1 MKRQLRAKGAEET
14 GFDEPT
20 PSIAALI
27 DVTFLL
33 LIFFVATTTI
43 LKRERDLTMGVPT
56 EGPEVEV
63 EAIVVGVENDGS
75 IVLNPGVGQLLV
87 SGNPE
92 ERELIVLENHV
103 EMVRSV
109 AAERDVVVQLRVG
122 EEATQQRVV
131 DVLNCFAKL
140 GVTTV
145 GLVD

>member
-1 MKRQLRAKGAEET
+1 M
-14 GFDEPT
+14 
-20 PSIAALI
+20 
-27 DVTFLL
+27 
-33 LIFFVATTTI
+33 
-43 LKRERDLTMGVPT
+43 
-56 EGPEVEV
+56 